1 MVERDPDKFMSALV
15 DAFRTRQESDPSLKP
30 QYMFFCASMSAV
42 SLRLIALDAL
52 AEKFPQA
59 CVGANTDLGKRQEQ
73 NQILFDFFSNA
84 LASFE
89 SFCCGSYFVG
99 AALDPVLFH
108 FGTPV
113 SGTLTKLKG
122 IYPKST
128 LESYKAFAPTSA
140 FTNQLRDCLD
150 SDEYR
155 LIDAMRNLLVHRVVP
170 GRSIR
175 GSSHTEIP
183 HGIDLDQWYKGDVSR
198 IYGGAFPEPRWVFE
212 LDSNCLVRQRD
223 WIENAIDGLAKQLT
237 ELALPSLPVERKH
250 AV

>member
-1 MVERDPDKFMSALV
+1 MTVDKFMSALG
-15 DAFRTRQESDPSLKP
+15 ATLHKRQEADTSLKP
-30 QYMFFCASMSAV
+30 QYMFFYASMSAV
-42 SLRLIALDAL
+42 AVRLTALDSL
-52 AEKFPQA
+52 AEKFPKA
-59 CVGANTDLGKRQEQ
+59 CVGANTDLGKRREQ

-113 SGTLTKLKG
+113 HSTLKKLKG

-128 LESYKAFAPTSA
+128 LESYMAFAPDSA
-140 FTNQLRDCLD
+140 FTNQLADCLG

-155 LIDAMRNLLVHRVVP
+155 LSDAMRNLLVHRFVP

-175 GSSHTEIP
+175 LSTHRRNIP
-183 HGIDLDQWYKGDVSR
+183 DGIDLDLWYKGDVSR
-198 IYGGAFPEPRWVFE
+198 IYGGTFPEPPWEFD
-212 LDSNCLVRQRD
+212 LDANCLVRQRD
-223 WIENAIDGLAKQLT
+223 WIDNTIDGLAKQLT
-237 ELALPSLPVERKH
+237 ELTLASLTVPKSN
-250 AV
+250 